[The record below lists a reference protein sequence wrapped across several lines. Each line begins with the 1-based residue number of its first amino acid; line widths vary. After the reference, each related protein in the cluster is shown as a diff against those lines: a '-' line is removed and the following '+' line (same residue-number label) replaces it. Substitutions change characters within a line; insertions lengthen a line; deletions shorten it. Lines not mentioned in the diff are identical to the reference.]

1 MYSKLILLFATAVV
15 ASPGHFKVDI
25 RREYTSA
32 SSVQQRDL
40 DEPLKLAIGG
50 TVSGQPP
57 KSEPDDESV
66 EMLSDDC
73 FGPFPALAEG
83 VADKDAKSS

>member
-15 ASPGHFKVDI
+15 ASPGHFTLDI

-32 SSVQQRDL
+32 SSLRQREL
-40 DEPLKLAIGG
+40 GEPLELAIGG
-50 TVSGQPP
+50 TVSGHFPSPSQTT
-57 KSEPDDESV
+57 SSV

-73 FGPFPALAEG
+73 SGGPPSRFG
-83 VADKDAKSS
+83 